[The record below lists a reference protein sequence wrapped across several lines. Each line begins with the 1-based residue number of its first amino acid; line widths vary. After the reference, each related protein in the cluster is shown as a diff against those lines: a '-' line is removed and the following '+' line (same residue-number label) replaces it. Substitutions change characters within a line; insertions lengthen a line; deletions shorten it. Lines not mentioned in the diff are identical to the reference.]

1 METIL
6 EDLCSRIF
14 DIQMC
19 LECAANGGAD
29 QKHIQ
34 DLTTQMCK
42 IENELN
48 LIEEE
53 VNAQMP
59 LVERVESVIE
69 RLEGIYKASSEIQ
82 QQETEISLENQE
94 DQEEFLQIPQQQQ
107 QQPQQTSTKSKK
119 GEQPTTRKSIS
130 KIPTKINE
138 TNQNE
143 SKKKENQQNS
153 SKQIV
158 YFRPVTEADAKKL
171 IMYRTPINILNDVI
185 NEMNELLEKKHKLAK
200 TPKNRR
206 AMHDEALYNRIEEDI
221 EQGFGISITSAD
233 IQNLASLKKNQ
244 KKFLGALNELGRIT
258 SSTTGSVTRYYPKE

>member
-34 DLTTQMCK
+34 ELTAQMCK
-42 IENELN
+42 IENELR
-48 LIEEE
+48 IIDEE

-69 RLEGIYKASSEIQ
+69 RLEGIYRASSEIQ
-82 QQETEISLENQE
+82 QPETEIYLENQE
-94 DQEEFLQIPQQQQ
+94 EPEEIQQPPQQQQ
-107 QQPQQTSTKSKK
+107 GQAPSKSKK
-119 GEQPTTRKSIS
+119 GDQQSTRKSIS
-130 KIPTKINE
+130 KIPTKISE

-143 SKKKENQQNS
+143 SKKKDNQNS
-153 SKQIV
+153 SKSIV
-158 YFRPVTEADAKKL
+158 YFRPVTEAEAKKL
-171 IMYRTPINILNDVI
+171 IMYRTPINVLNDCI
-185 NEMNELLEKKHKLAK
+185 NEMNALLEKKHKLAK
-200 TPKNRR
+200 IPKNKR
-206 AMHDEALYNRIEEDI
+206 AIHDDALYSRIEEDI